1 MGDCSLANTLFRFD
15 AGTPAA
21 YLVDVETGEVHE
33 RLTRRQRDHD
43 TDVACARVVGELT
56 DLRASG
62 ALAED
67 LDPALAAAD
76 LVARYEQLWAESTSG
91 EVMPRD
97 EQQFRVAERIR
108 RLQDLGFDVGEMEL
122 VDDPTGGS
130 RLRLATRVAEP
141 GTCRRA
147 LFTRTGLDVGGKQ
160 AAASSPTSRATGPGS
175 NRWRRARSRR
185 PRPRSAG

>member
-1 MGDCSLANTLFRFD
+1 
-15 AGTPAA
+15 
-21 YLVDVETGEVHE
+21 
-33 RLTRRQRDHD
+33 LTS
-43 TDVACARVVGELT
+43 E
-56 DLRASG
+56 
-62 ALAED
+62 
-67 LDPALAAAD
+67 
-76 LVARYEQLWAESTSG
+76 

-147 LFTRTGLDVGGKQ
+147 LFTRTGLDVREKQ
-160 AAASSPTSRATGPGS
+160 ARRLLADIASYRAGLEQVEEGPVSETAAAIRWLTELYLPTIAAIP
-175 NRWRRARSRR
+175 AHLRSRLDAAEVFHEILEHR
-185 PRPRSAG
+185 WFLSEAAGRDVGMQAAVRDYVDRVLSTVSGDLVTPTPRTADQDLAPR